1 MYGSNNMKKSV
12 VFNNQ
17 FTPKLG
23 GQFELESGGQ
33 FAPELV
39 VNLHWKVVVNLTGFS
54 RLEAMLT
61 VKNTTITNIEPLLNK
76 AISQISQLATLYNEG
91 TTENKRKIIGSIFPE
106 KLTFENNQVRTTRI
120 NEGLRLMLL
129 FYKALDD
136 KKKGTNQQ
144 KTDLSQYVNAE
155 GFEPSTA
162 CLEGRCSIQ
171 LSYASI
177 IFISRGGRIR
187 TCGLLLPKQAR

>member
-1 MYGSNNMKKSV
+1 MG
-12 VFNNQ
+12 
-17 FTPKLG
+17 
-23 GQFELESGGQ
+23 
-33 FAPELV
+33 
-39 VNLHWKVVVNLTGFS
+39 
-54 RLEAMLT
+54 
-61 VKNTTITNIEPLLNK
+61 PLLNK
-76 AISQISQLATLYNEG
+76 AISQISQLGKLYEEGSATS
-91 TTENKRKIIGSIFPE
+91 KRKIIGSIFPE

-129 FYKALDD
+129 LYKDLDS

-144 KTDLSQYVNAE
+144 KSDLSQYVKAE

-177 IFISRGGRIR
+177 TLGKNLSGWQDSNLRPPAPQAGAITELRY
-187 TCGLLLPKQAR
+187 TPKKNKI

>member
-54 RLEAMLT
+54 NLSI
-61 VKNTTITNIEPLLNK
+61 N
-76 AISQISQLATLYNEG
+76 QIF
-91 TTENKRKIIGSIFPE
+91 KRKHRE
-106 KLTFENNQVRTTRI
+106 
-120 NEGLRLMLL
+120 
-129 FYKALDD
+129 
-136 KKKGTNQQ
+136 
-144 KTDLSQYVNAE
+144 
-155 GFEPSTA
+155 
-162 CLEGRCSIQ
+162 IQ
-171 LSYASI
+171 PLILKYHK
-177 IFISRGGRIR
+177 
-187 TCGLLLPKQAR
+187 P